1 MPDLP
6 GSFSR
11 FTSLGGAD
19 EGDPPAGQPV
29 TYFGAVSR
37 TGLLGR
43 DQAPSRLAGEISD
56 SEPDND
62 YDDVG

>member
-11 FTSLGGAD
+11 FTSLGSAD
-19 EGDPPAGQPV
+19 SEEV
-29 TYFGAVSR
+29 EYFGAVSR